1 MTPETR
7 NELDAVAVN
16 DLEAAVSVA
25 RKIVKEERAPLSYVV
40 IQALILRFDDPDPLL
55 ERLAELGDGAA
66 GEGDDEGEG

>member
-16 DLEAAVSVA
+16 DLEAAVAVA
-25 RKIVKEERAPLSYVV
+25 RKIVEEERAPLSYVV

-55 ERLAELGDGAA
+55 ERLAELDGAA